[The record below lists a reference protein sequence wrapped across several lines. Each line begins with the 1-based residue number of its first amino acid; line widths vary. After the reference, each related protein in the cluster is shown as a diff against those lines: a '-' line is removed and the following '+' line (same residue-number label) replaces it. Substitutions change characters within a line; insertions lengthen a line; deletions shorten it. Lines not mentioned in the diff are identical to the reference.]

1 MSNNSPEQPTI
12 DMQAEAQVESQH
24 SKIFKDGLWR
34 NNPAL
39 IQLLGLCPLLAVTTS
54 FVNGLALGLAT
65 CFVLIMSNLCVSL
78 TAPFIPASVRLPVYV
93 LIIASLVTSV
103 ELIIQ
108 AYYFGLYSN
117 LGIFLPLIV
126 TNCTILGRAEAF
138 AAKNPPGIA
147 VLDGLYQGS
156 GFGLILILMGSI
168 REVLGSGKLFS
179 DLYTL
184 GIHDFSGINVYGY
197 DGFLLLILPPG
208 GFILLGILIALK
220 NIMNER
226 LEERKRQ
233 SLPETQIAV
242 GSKRIRVSG

>member
-1 MSNNSPEQPTI
+1 MNNNLTEPATI
-12 DMQAEAQVESQH
+12 NNESKH

-54 FVNGLALGLAT
+54 FVNGFALGLAT

-78 TAPFIPASVRLPVYV
+78 TAPFIPASVRLPIYV

-108 AYYFGLYSN
+108 AFYFGLYSN

-138 AAKNPPGIA
+138 AAKNPPGVAI
-147 VLDGLYQGS
+147 LDGLYQGS

-184 GIHDFSGINVYGY
+184 GIQNFDGINIYGY

-208 GFILLGILIALK
+208 GFILLGVLIAMK
-220 NIMNER
+220 NIINER
-226 LEERKRQ
+226 TEKRKQ
-233 SLPETQIAV
+233 QLLPETQMAI
-242 GSKRIRVSG
+242 GSKRVRVSG

>member
-1 MSNNSPEQPTI
+1 MKDNLPEPAPINQPT
-12 DMQAEAQVESQH
+12 VYG
-24 SKIFKDGLWR
+24 KLFKDGLWS

-65 CFVLIMSNLCVSL
+65 CFVLVASNLCVSL

-108 AYYFGLYSN
+108 AFYFGLYSN

-138 AAKNPPGIA
+138 AAKNTPVA
-147 VLDGLYQGS
+147 ATLDGLAQGS
-156 GFGLILILMGSI
+156 GFGLVLILMGSI
-168 REVLGSGKLFS
+168 REILGSGKIFS

-184 GIHDFSGINVYGY
+184 GIHNFAGINLYGY

-208 GFILLGILIALK
+208 GFILLGVLIALK
-220 NIMNER
+220 NIINER
-226 LEERKRQ
+226 LSQR
-233 SLPETQIAV
+233 
-242 GSKRIRVSG
+242 SKRLSQEVTQVAGAKRVRVSG

>member
-1 MSNNSPEQPTI
+1 MNNHLSTPAVVDTPS
-12 DMQAEAQVESQH
+12 ESKH

-65 CFVLIMSNLCVSL
+65 CFVLVMSNLCVSL
-78 TAPFIPASVRLPVYV
+78 TSPFIPASVRLPVYV

-108 AYYFGLYSN
+108 AFYFGLYSN

-138 AAKNPPGIA
+138 AARNTAGVA
-147 VLDGLYQGS
+147 MLDGLYQGS
-156 GFGLILILMGSI
+156 GFGLVLILMGSI
-168 REVLGSGKLFS
+168 REILGSGKIFS

-184 GIHDFSGINVYGY
+184 GIHNFNGINIYGF

-208 GFILLGILIALK
+208 GFILLGVLIALK
-220 NIMNER
+220 NIINQRHEQ
-226 LEERKRQ
+226 RQ
-233 SLPETQIAV
+233 LQLLQGMQPTA
-242 GSKRIRVSG
+242 GSKRVRVSG